1 MVDLLAA
8 HRHASNNRAEV
19 ENSAICGCFCCVQL
33 FPPAEIV
40 AWTGLEAAD
49 FEDPDSFNGGTALC
63 PHCGS
68 ESVIGDASGY
78 RLDVHFLGRM
88 NEAWHQR
95 TIIRPPAARK

>member
-1 MVDLLAA
+1 MVLWCQA
-8 HRHASNNRAEV
+8 
-19 ENSAICGCFCCVQL
+19 
-33 FPPAEIV
+33 
-40 AWTGLEAAD
+40 
-49 FEDPDSFNGGTALC
+49 SFNGGTALC